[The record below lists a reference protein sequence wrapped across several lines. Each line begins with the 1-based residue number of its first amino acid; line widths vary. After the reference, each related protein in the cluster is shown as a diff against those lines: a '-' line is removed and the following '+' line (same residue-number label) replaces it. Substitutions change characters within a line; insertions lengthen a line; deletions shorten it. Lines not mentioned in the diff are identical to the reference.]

1 MSRFVERNKFDLGHI
16 RPRSKMIFSLYKTCV
31 SRSKNGDETEEKKN
45 YMKGYWKAFCVVRKR
60 ENVGELHQ

>member
-1 MSRFVERNKFDLGHI
+1 
-16 RPRSKMIFSLYKTCV
+16 MIFSLYKTCV